1 MSHRGP
7 THHYKLENNNAKKK
21 KKKINPYS
29 SQLVNNIIFENKV
42 KKNKT
47 YRNSILLKNK
57 LDLSKILN
65 DYIEEKINNQS
76 LLTTR
81 TKKNSQL
88 MLLYDDS
95 S

>member
-29 SQLVNNIIFENKV
+29 SQYIIFENKV

-65 DYIEEKINNQS
+65 DSIEEKINNQS

>member
-7 THHYKLENNNAKKK
+7 THHYKLENNNVKKK

-42 KKNKT
+42 KNNKT

-57 LDLSKILN
+57 LDLNKILN
-65 DYIEEKINNQS
+65 DSIEENINNQS